1 MKSKFSKL
9 LLIITILLMPII
21 IFSSGLLD
29 KKINKTIVHE
39 KAKVLGINEEKLQE
53 DSDIPQLLLGYQQI
67 KVEIL
72 TGDFK
77 GEIYNI
83 KNPLS
88 RLYNV
93 YTKEGMEVILRIK
106 LKDNNISDIV
116 VFNYKRDEIICS
128 LVALFFIVLIVFGG
142 FKGLKSVI
150 SLVFTGVMVIF
161 FMLPLFFKGHN
172 PIFITIITISIVTII
187 SLLLINGWNR
197 KTLSAI
203 LGTIIGVIIAGIIS
217 YTAGNL
223 AHLSGITMS
232 EAEELIYLAGYRG
245 LKVKG
250 LMFSAILIASLGAIM
265 DVAMSIASSIF
276 EIHSIDPNLSRKDL
290 FTSGMNVGKDVM
302 GTMSNTLILAFT
314 GGSLNIM
321 ILIMAYE
328 MSYHQFIN
336 LDLIGIE
343 LIQGLAG
350 SIGIVLTVP
359 VTALISITLFTKK
372 TTASYLK
379 N

>member
-1 MKSKFSKL
+1 MKSKFSKI

-29 KKINKTIVHE
+29 KKVDKTIIHE
-39 KAKVLGINEEKLQE
+39 KAKVLSINEEKLKE
-53 DSDIPQLLLGYQQI
+53 DSDIPGLSLGYQQI

-72 TGDFK
+72 TGAFK
-77 GEIYNI
+77 GEVYNI
-83 KNPLS
+83 KNSLS

-93 YTKEGMEVILRIK
+93 HTKEGMEVILRIK

-116 VFNYKRDEIICS
+116 VFNYKRDGIIYS

-142 FKGLKSVI
+142 FKGLKSVV
-150 SLVFTGVMVIF
+150 SLIFTAVMVIF
-161 FMLPLFFKGHN
+161 FMLPLFFKGYD
-172 PIFITIITISIVTII
+172 PIFITILTISIVTII
-187 SLLLINGWNR
+187 SLSMLNGWNR

-223 AHLSGITMS
+223 AHLSGITMN
-232 EAEELIYLAGYRG
+232 EAEELIYLAGDRG

-265 DVAMSIASSIF
+265 DVAMSISSSVF
-276 EIHSIDPNLSRKDL
+276 EIHSVDSNLSRKDL
-290 FTSGMNVGKDVM
+290 FASGMNVGKDVM

-328 MSYHQFIN
+328 MSYRQLIN

-359 VTALISITLFTKK
+359 ITALISVVLLTKQ
-372 TTASYLK
+372 TTKSYFK